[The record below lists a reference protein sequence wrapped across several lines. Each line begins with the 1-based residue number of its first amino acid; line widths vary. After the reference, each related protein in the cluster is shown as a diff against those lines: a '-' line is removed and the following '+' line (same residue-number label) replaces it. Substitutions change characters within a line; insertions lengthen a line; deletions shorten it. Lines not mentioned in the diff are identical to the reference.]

1 MTTPGGKDQLQA
13 VGSTLDLDHGAAS
26 GLAGW
31 AALLHG
37 MARFLLVLKPSGE
50 ESSNAA
56 VLIDGLQ
63 AVLEALQAELDHRT
77 PAHLSAL
84 LRQGSEGLP
93 VQLFAD
99 VQAKADGNV
108 LELALMSREPMG
120 KGAPLTRAAFER
132 LVAACGQHLP
142 QLALVFRS
150 DRDGALPA

>member
-1 MTTPGGKDQLQA
+1 
-13 VGSTLDLDHGAAS
+13 
-26 GLAGW
+26 
-31 AALLHG
+31 
-37 MARFLLVLKPSGE
+37 MARFLLVLKPSGQG
-50 ESSNAA
+50 SAPASA
-56 VLIDGLQ
+56 LIDGLQ
-63 AVLEALQAELDHRT
+63 PVLEALQAELDHRT

-84 LRQGSEGLP
+84 LRHGTDGMH

-99 VQAKADGNV
+99 VQAKADGYV

-120 KGAPLTRAAFER
+120 KGAPLTRSAFER